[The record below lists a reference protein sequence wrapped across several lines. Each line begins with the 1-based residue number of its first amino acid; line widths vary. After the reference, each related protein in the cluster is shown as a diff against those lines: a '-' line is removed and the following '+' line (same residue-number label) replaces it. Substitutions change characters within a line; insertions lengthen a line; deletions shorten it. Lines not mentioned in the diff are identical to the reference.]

1 MELHPDDLKRI
12 ARLARIAVSEAE
24 MAPLQSQLNGI
35 FGLIDALQA
44 VDTQGITPLAHPLD
58 VVQHL
63 PQRLRED
70 RVTEPDERA
79 SNMANATRPWLLR
92 ASSGSAAMR
101 LRVATMRACTRTGP
115 STSPRQRRN
124 PPRR

>member
-24 MAPLQSQLNGI
+24 MAPLQNQLNGI

-63 PQRLRED
+63 PQRLRDD
-70 RVTEPDERA
+70 RVTEPDQRA
-79 SNMANATRPWLLR
+79 ANMANAPAVEAGLFL
-92 ASSGSAAMR
+92 
-101 LRVATMRACTRTGP
+101 VP
-115 STSPRQRRN
+115 KVIE
-124 PPRR
+124 

>member
-63 PQRLRED
+63 PQRLRDD
-70 RVTEPDERA
+70 RVTEPDQRA
-79 SNMANATRPWLLR
+79 ANMANAPAVEAGLFL
-92 ASSGSAAMR
+92 
-101 LRVATMRACTRTGP
+101 VP
-115 STSPRQRRN
+115 KVIE
-124 PPRR
+124 

>member
-79 SNMANATRPWLLR
+79 SNMANAPAVEAGLFL
-92 ASSGSAAMR
+92 
-101 LRVATMRACTRTGP
+101 VP
-115 STSPRQRRN
+115 KVIE
-124 PPRR
+124 